1 MEIMGT
7 ELSEKE
13 IESVVQ
19 RLSDRWIAF
28 CEENRLPLMSADE
41 LLAEYGS
48 SLPLDM
54 KRQIERF
61 ISDWEVFA

>member
-1 MEIMGT
+1 MKIMEMEMT
-7 ELSEKE
+7 EAEVE
-13 IESVVQ
+13 RVVQ

-41 LLAEYGS
+41 LLMEYGDT
-48 SLPLDM
+48 LPLDM
-54 KRQIERF
+54 KREVERF

>member
-1 MEIMGT
+1 MKIMEMEMT
-7 ELSEKE
+7 EAEVE
-13 IESVVQ
+13 RVVQ
-19 RLSDRWIAF
+19 RLSDRWITF

-41 LLAEYGS
+41 LLSEYGS

-54 KRQIERF
+54 KREVERF

>member
-1 MEIMGT
+1 MEYNNTPERMAAKLT
-7 ELSEKE
+7 RQWKS
-13 IESVVQ
+13 
-19 RLSDRWIAF
+19 F

-54 KRQIERF
+54 KREVEMFIER
-61 ISDWEVFA
+61 WELFV

>member
-1 MEIMGT
+1 MKIMGT

-13 IESVVQ
+13 VEDVVQ
-19 RLSDRWIAF
+19 RLSNRWIAF

-41 LLAEYGS
+41 LLMEYGDT
-48 SLPLDM
+48 LPLDM
-54 KRQIERF
+54 KRQVERF